1 MLTLNY
7 FTTEKLQSQYILMY
21 EKMPYATHRP
31 KVRFANSQQE
41 AIVWFQSCLQRY
53 PKIVSKFFQSCLKV
67 VPRLSHSCVKVVQM
81 LSLSCPEDVLIL
93 SQCCQKNCPKFFSRR
108 P

>member
-1 MLTLNY
+1 MPTLNY

-31 KVRFANSQQE
+31 KVRFANSQQV
-41 AIVWFQSCLQRY
+41 AIVWFHSCLQRY

-67 VPRLSHSCVKVVQM
+67 VPMLSHSCLKVVPM
-81 LSLSCPEDVLIL
+81 LSLSCPEDVLKL
-93 SQCCQKNCPKFFSRR
+93 S
-108 P
+108 

>member
-1 MLTLNY
+1 MPTLNY

-21 EKMPYATHRP
+21 EKMPYATQRP
-31 KVRFANSQQE
+31 NVRFANSQQV

-67 VPRLSHSCVKVVQM
+67 VPRLSQNC
-81 LSLSCPEDVLIL
+81 LRLVLKL
-93 SQCCQKNCPKFFSRR
+93 SQRFLKAVLKLSPR
-108 P
+108 